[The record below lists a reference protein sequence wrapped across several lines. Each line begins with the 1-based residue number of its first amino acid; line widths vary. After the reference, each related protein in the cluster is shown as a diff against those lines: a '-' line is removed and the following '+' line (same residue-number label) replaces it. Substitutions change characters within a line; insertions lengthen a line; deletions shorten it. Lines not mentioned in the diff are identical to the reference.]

1 MIMSAMNLK
10 ELIQFASAQAETIFR
25 RTGEVLPMWHA
36 IKADGEQMI
45 IPSPCEDK
53 DMAVS
58 LIKALFELESVETF
72 VFMSEA
78 WILHAGPGAD
88 IDGINRRGLSEH
100 PDRREAIMF
109 AAENRDGEEQTA
121 CRFIL
126 RPEHGKAKLSP
137 LKMDDMKNRES
148 SGRMVGLLQ
157 RKRPQ

>member
-1 MIMSAMNLK
+1 M
-10 ELIQFASAQAETIFR
+10 LIQFRASAQAETIFR

-45 IPSPCEDK
+45 IPFAASEDK

-58 LIKALFELESVETF
+58 LIKALFELESVETY

-78 WILHAGPGAD
+78 WILHAGPDAD
-88 IDGINRRGLSEH
+88 IDGINRRGLSDH

-137 LKMDDMKNRES
+137 LKMDDMKNRTSE
-148 SGRMVGLLQ
+148 GRMVGMLQ
-157 RKRPQ
+157 RRRPQ

>member
-1 MIMSAMNLK
+1 MKMDLK
-10 ELIQFASAQAETIFR
+10 ELIAFANASAENIFR
-25 RTGEVLPMWHA
+25 RTGELLPMWHA
-36 IKADGEQMI
+36 IKSNGEQMI

-53 DMAVS
+53 VMAVT

-78 WILHAGPGAD
+78 WVLRAGPDAD
-88 IDGINRRGLSEH
+88 IDGINHRGLSEH

-121 CRFIL
+121 VRFIL

-137 LKMDDMKNRES
+137 LKMDDMRGRTSE
-148 SGRMVGLLQ
+148 GRMVGLLQ
-157 RKRPQ
+157 RREK